1 MSALFFFLS
10 VSFVHAFEERNALD
24 VKEPSALRRDKAKEI
39 IFLRIFP
46 SCHLCIAIIVS
57 GRSRDS
63 FEGTFEMHSWLVL
76 HEVDNSAISA
86 RELLE
91 EVFTNLP
98 LNFEQNSSR
107 MTSG

>member
-46 SCHLCIAIIVS
+46 SCHLRIAIIVS

-76 HEVDNSAISA
+76 HEVDSAISA
-86 RELLE
+86 GELLE
-91 EVFTNLP
+91 EVFTNFP
-98 LNFEQNSSR
+98 LNFE
-107 MTSG
+107 